1 MLNFKIENVS
11 VFNPTMKLKNIVAEV
26 HHSDKIAKFVFN
38 KTVDKIGYSEYYM
51 GNQIIAKVPHNL
63 LVIFSEYLEV
73 DGVKTDY
80 EATQD

>member
-1 MLNFKIENVS
+1 MLDYSIS
-11 VFNPTMKLKNIVAEV
+11 ISTIQAPTMKLKNIVAEV

-38 KTVDKIGYSEYYM
+38 KTVDKVGYSEYYI

-63 LVIFSEYLEV
+63 LVIFSEYLEI

-80 EATQD
+80 EATQN

>member
-1 MLNFKIENVS
+1 MLDFSIPNSTIQS
-11 VFNPTMKLKNIVAEV
+11 TTMKLKNIVAEV

-38 KTVDKIGYSEYYM
+38 KIVDKIGYSEYYM
-51 GNQIIAKVPHNL
+51 GNQIISKVPHNL

-80 EATQD
+80 EATQN